1 MIGYYVHH
9 HGRGHRQRV
18 GVLADRLATPVTALS
33 SAGPPE
39 SWNPTR
45 PWILLPGDEL
55 APGGELAPGD
65 EPATAGG
72 RVGDPTAGGVLHWAP
87 PQHPGLRQRMAIIAA
102 WIAGTAPNLLVV
114 DVSVEVALLST
125 LLGVPTVVVGMPG
138 DRGDRP
144 HRAAYDAARAI
155 LAPWAAEFA
164 DDGWPQSWRDK
175 TFHAGA
181 ISRFSGRPVV
191 RPTTRSGRPQV
202 LVLWGDG
209 GAGPP
214 WAAIERARAVTPEWD
229 WRCAEPTADL
239 FAALTQADVVV
250 THAGQNA
257 VAEVA
262 AAGTPAIV
270 VADDRPHGEQRATAA
285 RLQHAGIATGLSSW
299 PADRAWPDLLTGAR
313 RRGGQGWTRWTAGN
327 GAAAAA
333 GFLDRL
339 AAENGAAAAAGS
351 LDRLAAGSEP
361 PGRPAPRL
369 LQPGASTGAR

>member
-9 HGRGHRQRV
+9 HGRGHRQRA
-18 GVLADRLATPVTALS
+18 GVLAGRLSTPVTALS
-33 SAGPPE
+33 SADPPE
-39 SWNPTR
+39 DWDPARSWIRLPSDELTAVADEAGR
-45 PWILLPGDEL
+45 TADPGDSAAGHL
-55 APGGELAPGD
+55 TQDGADPPGCHP
-65 EPATAGG
+65 TTRGG
-72 RVGDPTAGGVLHWAP
+72 GMSAGDPTAGGVLHWAP
-87 PQHPGLRQRMAIIAA
+87 PHHPGLRQRMAMIAA
-102 WIAGTAPNLLVV
+102 WIDDTAPSLLVV
-114 DVSVEVALLST
+114 DVSVEVALLGT

-144 HRAAYDAARAI
+144 HRAAYDAAQAI

-164 DDGWPQSWRDK
+164 DDAWPQSWRDK

-181 ISRFSGRPVV
+181 ISRFSGRTAVSPTP
-191 RPTTRSGRPQV
+191 RPGRPRV

-209 GAGPP
+209 GAGRPE
-214 WAAIERARAVTPEWD
+214 AAIEGARAATPGWD
-229 WRCAEPTADL
+229 WQWAEPADDL
-239 FAALTQADVVV
+239 FARLAEVDVVL

-285 RLQHAGIATGLSSW
+285 RLQTAGIATGLPGW
-299 PADRAWPDLLTGAR
+299 PADAAWPELLAQAH
-313 RRGGQGWTRWTAGN
+313 RRGGRGWARWTAGD

-339 AAENGAAAAAGS
+339 AA
-351 LDRLAAGSEP
+351 R
-361 PGRPAPRL
+361 
-369 LQPGASTGAR
+369 